1 MNKVLLIL
9 TLLFAPNFAKAQN
22 NQQKINNQLEQ
33 AYKNKIYQM
42 AEKFFPIA
50 CKEKLPKAIE
60 TVKQCYQKTPDNSP
74 DIIFCLITDKYI
86 VRMAK
91 ENDKFT
97 EMYSQDIINF
107 INDYKKRLKLHS
119 AIELNPKKNSIEKLD
134 EIMTRASVD
143 FSVNINDL
151 YTLADLNKEHCIK
164 NEFSENG
171 FID

>member
-1 MNKVLLIL
+1 MKKILLALLIL
-9 TLLFAPNFAKAQN
+9 TVTVPVSAQDYF
-22 NQQKINNQLEQ
+22 QK

-42 AEKFFPIA
+42 AENFFPIA

-107 INDYKKRLKLHS
+107 INDYKKRLKLKLHS
-119 AIELNPKKNSIEKLD
+119 AIELDPKKNSIEKLD

-151 YTLADLNKEHCIK
+151 YTLADLNKEYCIK
-164 NEFSENG
+164 NEFSDNG